1 MIGFGTFQL
10 DYSKESVQWLKQNIE
25 RESRELEGARVI
37 QGVVDQK
44 VMEIQLDIAKMTEAL
59 IARATSDDTTKDT

>member
-44 VMEIQLDIAKMTEAL
+44 VMEIQLSIARMTEAL

>member
-37 QGVVDQK
+37 QGVVDEK
-44 VMEIQLDIAKMTEAL
+44 VMEIQLDIAKMTDAL
-59 IARATSDDTTKDT
+59 IAKATSDDTTKDT

>member
-1 MIGFGTFQL
+1 MMNFPTFQL
-10 DYSKESVQWLKQNIE
+10 DYSKESVQWLRQNIE
-25 RESRELEGARVI
+25 RASRELEGARVI

-44 VMEIQLDIAKMTEAL
+44 VMEIQLDIAKMTDAL